1 MLTYILRHVKFL
13 KAKYFLCALILLWST
28 LIFSQQQENHLVF
41 GRIDV
46 ETGLSSNTVYAIF
59 QDNTGFIWFGT
70 DDGLN
75 RYDGYNFKVFR
86 NDPDDSNSI
95 SSNNIW
101 SLMTARSGNIWVGT
115 KTGELNRYDPR
126 SEKFVS
132 WKIES
137 DVAEENSITCS
148 YEDKKGN
155 IWVGTYRDGLYKLD
169 PLNNTIEHWSSD
181 PDNSKSLSHYY
192 VRSITG
198 DDFGN
203 IYVATYI
210 GFNKFNPSVSNEF
223 ERYYHNPS
231 EKNSICNNIIWSISK
246 SSLDSNQIWLGT
258 ANGLTIYN
266 MAENTFS
273 RIEIPNP
280 QDLLYGTSVGQVIE
294 QMIDGEKI
302 IWVNSYAGLLKM
314 NLSSGETKRF
324 LHIENNQQ
332 SLIDNQIN
340 QIFRDLSGVVWLAT
354 DNGISYLSPKN
365 ARFNSAGSMLLGSES
380 SNILLRKNITAIV
393 KTPDHKIWFGTTD
406 GLYYFSQIN
415 NKVSSYPEFENT
427 PVWSL
432 GSGNDNDLWVGT
444 FGTGLKQ
451 IFLKTG
457 LDKSWDLD
465 HPDIQTQAVYYNK
478 SLLKDRKN
486 NVWVGYWGA
495 GVSRINSK
503 TNKYDLWLNDP
514 DNPNSLSNNDVWVI
528 KEDRLGRIWLG
539 TQGGGLNLFE
549 DEDKVIFH
557 RWTKQETNMEG
568 LNSNNIYSMCEAAHL
583 SLEKNETVLWIG
595 TSNGLN
601 KVTIKNKGADIYDV
615 KVAIVSY
622 TINDGLPDNSVK
634 SILEDDNGNLWLG
647 TGFGISFFNIQK
659 KIFTNFS
666 TSDGLTSSVFNFESA
681 LKTNSGLMLFGSTH
695 GINIFKP
702 GGMVLSTFKPP
713 LSLTDFLIFNTR
725 VKAGDGSVLKQS
737 ASLTEEIVLNY
748 NHNVFSFEFAA
759 LDFNSPKTIKYAYI
773 MEGFEKEWVY
783 SGNRR
788 LATYTNLDPGDYTFK
803 FKSTNADGVWNEN
816 AKSIS
821 IIITPPFWMTWWFRG
836 LIIFA
841 FLSVGPIIYYRRVNH
856 LKKEGYR
863 QVAFSKQL
871 IQSQEEERKRI
882 ASELHDSL
890 GQDLLVIKNLA
901 LMNKNKDEQFDE
913 ISKTAGFAI
922 DEVRRISYNLH
933 PYQLDRLG
941 LSRAINSMFTNIESV
956 SKIKFDINIGNVDN
970 LFEKE
975 KEINIYRIVQ
985 ECVTNII
992 KHSGANK
999 ARVVVE
1005 KEKDVLLLEIGDNGK
1020 GFNFESTKS
1029 ESKGFGLKNLEN
1041 RVSFLG
1047 GNLEF
1052 KSNKEFK
1059 TQIKVKIPLG

>member
-1 MLTYILRHVKFL
+1 MLTFILRHVKFL
-13 KAKYFLCALILLWST
+13 KAKYILRAVLLLWSA

-46 ETGLSSNTVYAIF
+46 ETGLSSNTVYAIV
-59 QDNTGFIWFGT
+59 QDNTGFLWFGT

-101 SLMTARSGNIWVGT
+101 SLMTDRSGSIWIGT
-115 KTGELNRYDPR
+115 KTGELNRYNPR
-126 SEKFVS
+126 TEKFVS

-137 DVAEENSITCS
+137 DMAKENSITCS
-148 YEDKKGN
+148 YEDKNGN
-155 IWVGTYRDGLYKLD
+155 IWVGTYRDGLYRLD
-169 PLNNTIEHWSSD
+169 PPTNTIEHWSSD

-231 EKNSICNNIIWSISK
+231 EKNSISNNIIWSISK

-258 ANGLTIYN
+258 ADGLTEYN
-266 MAENTFS
+266 VNENTFS
-273 RIEIPNP
+273 SINVPNP
-280 QDLLYGTSVGQVIE
+280 QNLLYGTSVGQVIE
-294 QMIDGEKI
+294 QMNDNEKT

-324 LHIENNQQ
+324 LHDENNQQ

-340 QIFRDLSGVVWLAT
+340 QIFRDLSGVIWLAT

-365 ARFNSAGSMLLGSES
+365 ARFNSGGSLLLGSES
-380 SNILLRKNITAIV
+380 SNILLRKNITAITE
-393 KTPDHKIWFGTTD
+393 TPDGKIWFGTTD
-406 GLYYFSQIN
+406 GLYYFSHIN
-415 NKVSSYPEFENT
+415 NKVFSYPEFENT

-432 GSGNDNDLWVGT
+432 VSGNDDDLWVGT

-457 LDKSWDLD
+457 LVKSWDLN
-465 HPDIQTQAVYYNK
+465 HPEIKTQAVYYNK
-478 SLLKDRKN
+478 SLLRDRKN

-495 GVSRINSK
+495 GVSKINSR
-503 TNKYDLWLNDP
+503 TNKYELWLNDP
-514 DNPNSLSNNDVWVI
+514 DNPNSLSNNDAWVI
-528 KEDRLGRIWLG
+528 KEDKVGRIWLG
-539 TQGGGLNLFE
+539 TRGGGLNLFE
-549 DEDKVIFH
+549 DEGKVIFH
-557 RWTKQETNMEG
+557 HWMKQETNMEG
-568 LNSNNIYSMCEAAHL
+568 LNSNNIYSMCEALHL
-583 SLEKNETVLWIG
+583 STDKNETVLWIG

-601 KVTIKNKGADIYDV
+601 KITIKNKGADIYDV
-615 KVAIVSY
+615 DVDIVSY

-634 SILEDDNGNLWLG
+634 SILEDDAGNLWLG
-647 TGFGISFFNIQK
+647 TGFGISFFNVQK
-659 KIFTNFS
+659 KVFTNFS
-666 TSDGLTSSVFNFESA
+666 TTDGLTSSVFNFESA
-681 LKTNSGLMLFGSTH
+681 LKTKSGLMLFGSTH

-702 GGMVLSTFKPP
+702 GGIILSTFNPP
-713 LSLTDFLIFNTR
+713 LVITDLLIFN
-725 VKAGDGSVLKQS
+725 VPMNAGDGSVLKQS
-737 ASLTEEIVLNY
+737 ASLTDEIILNY
-748 NHNVFSFEFAA
+748 DHNVFSFEFAA
-759 LDFNSPKTIKYAYI
+759 LDFNSSKTIKYAYI
-773 MEGFEKEWVY
+773 MEGFDKEWVY
-783 SGNRR
+783 NGNRR
-788 LATYTNLDPGDYTFK
+788 LATYTNLDPGNYTFK
-803 FKSTNADGVWNEN
+803 VRSTNADGVWSEN
-816 AKSIS
+816 LKFVKV
-821 IIITPPFWMTWWFRG
+821 IITPPFWMTWWFRSL
-836 LIIFA
+836 LIFI
-841 FLSVGPIIYYRRVNH
+841 FLSIGPIIYYRKVNK
-856 LKKEGYR
+856 LKNDR
-863 QVAFSKQL
+863 LVQVEFSKQL

-901 LMNKNKDEQFDE
+901 LMNKNKNEQFDE
-913 ISKTAGFAI
+913 ISKTAGLAI

-941 LSRAINSMFTNIESV
+941 LSKAINSMFTNIEGV
-956 SKIKFDINIGNVDN
+956 SKIKFDTNIGNVDN

-975 KEINIYRIVQ
+975 KEINIYRIIQ

-992 KHSGANK
+992 KHSDADN
-999 ARVVVE
+999 ARVFVE
-1005 KEKDVLLLEIGDNGK
+1005 KAEDVLLIEIADNGK

-1041 RVSFLG
+1041 RVSFLDG
-1047 GNLEF
+1047 ELKF
-1052 KSNKEFK
+1052 KSAEEFK